1 MFDIDLRPVSSLFGT
16 DRRDLTDTQT
26 VDLLVARQRLIN
38 HLMAQRAAD
47 IVEVCSRTGTD
58 PDDLP
63 VHADEF
69 HPLEVACALTLT
81 RRMSERETTA
91 SFDLVRRLPN
101 VWQALSDGD
110 IDWARARVF
119 IDGLDHIDPHTARAI
134 ADQALPSAP
143 ALTTGRLAA
152 LLRRLCLE
160 HDPDDAWERYEN
172 SVDDRAVMTFASNDG
187 TGTIYGLN
195 LPADRLNEAMGHVE
209 ALARQLGDDRTIDQK
224 RADVFLDLLSGRCS
238 HLHQGATTQLDVTVD
253 LETLLGLRDRAADI
267 PGWGPVISDI
277 ARRVLDEHD
286 RLRVTVSDADAA
298 VQVTARTPSAA
309 QQRIVRRRYPTCV
322 FPGCRMPATQSDID
336 HRIRHTDG
344 GETRIADLAPLC
356 RYHHRAKDEGGWRY
370 DVTDDG
376 QIIWIS
382 PLGRRYTSDPRG
394 P

>member
-1 MFDIDLRPVSSLFGT
+1 MFDIDLHAVSELLPA
-16 DRRDLTDTQT
+16 DRSDLTDAET
-26 VDLLVARQRLIN
+26 VELLVARQRLIN
-38 HLMAQRAAD
+38 HLMAQRAVD
-47 IVEVCSRTGTD
+47 IVEVCTRTGTD
-58 PDDLP
+58 PEDIP
-63 VHADEF
+63 VEADEF

-81 RRMSERETTA
+81 RRMSEREVSL
-91 SFDLVRRLPN
+91 SFELLRRLPA
-101 VWQALSDGD
+101 VFAALSDGS
-110 IDWARARVF
+110 IDWSKGRVF
-119 IDGLDHIDPHTARAI
+119 VEGLDHLDTATAQTI
-134 ADQALPSAP
+134 ADQALPKAP

-160 HDPDDAWERYEN
+160 HDPDDARDRYER
-172 SVDDRAVMTFASNDG
+172 SVEDRAVMTFASNDG

-195 LPADRLNEAMGHVE
+195 LPADRLNQAMGHVE
-209 ALARQLGDDRTIDQK
+209 ALARRHGDERTIDQK

-238 HLHQGATTQLDVTVD
+238 HLHQGATTQLTVTVD
-253 LETLLGLRDRAADI
+253 LETLLGLRDKAADI
-267 PGWGPVISDI
+267 PGWGPVVSEI
-277 ARRVLDEHD
+277 ARKALTEDD
-286 RLRVTVSDADAA
+286 TLKVTVADADAA
-298 VQVTARTPSAA
+298 VEVTARTPSVA
-309 QQRIVRRRYPTCV
+309 QQRIIRHRHPTCV

-344 GETRIADLAPLC
+344 GQTRIEDLAPLC